1 MRIKSTTYLKPRPKN
16 NSTCKIN
23 PPKIL
28 QEIENPEY
36 FNVWAFFLKQ
46 KKCFRSHMGNHF
58 IQFNIAPS
66 EKNMVLKAAR
76 LFRKLRA
83 DTYGDLLP
91 TMIIATAQTLGLR
104 KLGWN
109 F

>member
-1 MRIKSTTYLKPRPKN
+1 
-16 NSTCKIN
+16 
-23 PPKIL
+23 
-28 QEIENPEY
+28 
-36 FNVWAFFLKQ
+36 
-46 KKCFRSHMGNHF
+46 MGNHF

-109 F
+109 FLMMKIFWLFSCEPEN